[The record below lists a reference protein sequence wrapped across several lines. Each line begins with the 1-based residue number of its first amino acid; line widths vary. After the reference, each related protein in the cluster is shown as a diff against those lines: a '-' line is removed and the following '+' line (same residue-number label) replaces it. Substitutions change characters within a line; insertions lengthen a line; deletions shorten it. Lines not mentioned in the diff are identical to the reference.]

1 MLHPGYRPI
10 PISATMALNS
20 WLMRESC
27 CRNTLL
33 QKHTVQKH
41 TVAETHCCRNT
52 LCRNTLLQ
60 KHHAREL
67 RTAGCR
73 NGL

>member
-1 MLHPGYRPI
+1 MPHPGYRPI

-33 QKHTVQKH
+33 QKH
-41 TVAETHCCRNT
+41 
-52 LCRNTLLQ
+52 
-60 KHHAREL
+60 HAREL
-67 RTAGCR
+67 RTAGAETDYKE
-73 NGL
+73 GSQVTAP